1 MAAPK
6 GNQYAK
12 GNATSGRPKIYDDA
26 RIEEEANALLEWI
39 KVDSESKIYIGSFA
53 KERGYDRAQLSEFAR
68 NNEIFSRAYRMAK
81 QWQEEKFI
89 RNGLTRTWDSAFTA
103 KVMAR
108 VCSDEWKNS
117 WDAQPADEG
126 IKALATAVMNYATA
140 QPQGEGWQ
148 KPEEKSKKK

>member
-12 GNATSGRPKIYDDA
+12 GNAGGRPLIYDDE

-39 KVDSESKIYIGSFA
+39 KDAKNVYIGVFA
-53 KERGYDRAQLSEFAR
+53 AQRGYDRARLSEFAR
-68 NNEIFSRAYRMAK
+68 QNKVFARAYREAK
-81 QWQEEKFI
+81 QWQENI
-89 RNGLTRTWDSAFTA
+89 MATNALTRVWDPGFTS

-108 VCSDEWKNS
+108 VCNDEWKNS
-117 WDAQPADEG
+117 WDAAPVDDSLKQ
-126 IKALATAVMNYATA
+126 LATAVMNYATA

-148 KPEEKSKKK
+148 KPQDKPKKK